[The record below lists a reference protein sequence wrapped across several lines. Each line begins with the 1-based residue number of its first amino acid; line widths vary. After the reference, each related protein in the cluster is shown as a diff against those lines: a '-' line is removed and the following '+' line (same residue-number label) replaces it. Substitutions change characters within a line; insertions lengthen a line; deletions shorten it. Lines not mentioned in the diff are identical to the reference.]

1 MIDIK
6 FIRENPELVKDNIK
20 KKGQDEKLPLVD
32 KIHELDK
39 QWRAARVEAD
49 NLRAERNKISEQIN
63 QAKKE
68 KSLLMLF

>member
-6 FIRENPELVKDNIK
+6 ILRENPELVKDNIK
-20 KKGQDEKLPLVD
+20 KKGQNEKLPLVEKIIDSD
-32 KIHELDK
+32 KH
-39 QWRAARVEAD
+39 WRNSRVEAD

-68 KSLLMLF
+68 LINPSG